1 MINKDKVNIDMSMK
15 WNRGQKKRSIH
26 TTLKP
31 STIEK
36 LEEYGDG
43 KINNGIE
50 KVIKIAESQQ
60 NDLRNQLNRIA
71 SQIITEEIEMVSNHA
86 TLKPNTIEKLEEYVD
101 GKINNGIKTV
111 IEIAESRQNNIREQ
125 LNRIESQIIT
135 EEIEMVSNL
144 N

>member
-15 WNRGQKKRSIH
+15 LNKGQKKRSIH

-31 STIEK
+31 STIAK

-43 KINNGIE
+43 KLNNGIE

-71 SQIITEEIEMVSNHA
+71 SQIIMEDV
-86 TLKPNTIEKLEEYVD
+86 
-101 GKINNGIKTV
+101 
-111 IEIAESRQNNIREQ
+111 RR
-125 LNRIESQIIT
+125 
-135 EEIEMVSNL
+135 VSNL

>member
-1 MINKDKVNIDMSMK
+1 MINKNKVNIDMSMK
-15 WNRGQKKRSIH
+15 LNKGQKKRSIH

-31 STIEK
+31 STIAK
-36 LEEYGDG
+36 LEVYGDG
-43 KINNGIE
+43 KLNNGIE